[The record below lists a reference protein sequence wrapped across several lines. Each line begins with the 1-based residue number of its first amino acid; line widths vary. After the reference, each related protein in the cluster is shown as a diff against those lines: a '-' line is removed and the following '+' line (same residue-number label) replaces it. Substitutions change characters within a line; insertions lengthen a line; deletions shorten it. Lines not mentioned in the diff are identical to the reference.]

1 MTTESPNEVRQ
12 EEATGAGNYFV
23 SNYPPYSFWTRDRVH
38 EAYAALDRP
47 PSPDTPLGIYLH
59 IPFCRKRCHFCYFKV
74 YTDKDAGEIEGYLD
88 TAIQELALYA
98 KKPFIGG
105 RKPKFIYFG
114 GGTPSYISSR
124 QITYVVNGMKQL
136 LSWGE
141 AEEVTFECEP
151 GTLTEPKLS
160 AIRDLGVT
168 RLSLGIENFD
178 DHILQINGRAH
189 GSREI
194 DRTYQFARHIGFP
207 QINIDLIAGM
217 MGETAE
223 NWRDCITKTIALAPD
238 SITIYQMEIPY
249 NTTIFKEM
257 KIVGQSVA
265 PVADWR
271 TKRAWVEYAFA
282 EFEKAGYS
290 IASAYAAV
298 KDPSRTRFLYR
309 DLLWKGADMIGLGVS
324 SFSHVGG
331 THFQNEH
338 EFESYTAR
346 LRQGELP
353 IFRALTTTEE
363 ERVIRE
369 LILQMKLGQVRQRYF
384 QDKFGIDVRQRFA
397 TPLGRLQE
405 QGFLT
410 ADEDSL
416 RLNRDG
422 LLQVDKLL
430 HEFFLPQ
437 HQSARYA

>member
-47 PSPDTPLGIYLH
+47 PSPGTPLGIYLH

-136 LSWGE
+136 LSWDE

-160 AIRDLGVT
+160 AIRELGVT

-271 TKRAWVEYAFA
+271 TKRGWVEYAFA